1 MKRKEWLDRLLS
13 ILYPPRCVCC
23 GEVLPAGETLCEACE
38 KRIVRIEAPVCL
50 LCGYSLQDCGRKHP
64 KTAYQEITAPFYYEE
79 AVREGIHRF
88 KFRDRP
94 QSAIFFARE
103 MAKSVRENMPGISF
117 DLIVCVPM
125 LPAKEKKR
133 GYNQSA
139 LLAREL
145 SALLGVP
152 ADCHALCKSI
162 DTPAQHELKGAER
175 KGNVFGVFE
184 VPCPEAVE
192 GKTVL
197 LCDDVKTTGAT
208 LDECAKML
216 KFAGAKDVYCAC
228 IAVTRIQDKAK
239 QEPPSL

>member
-23 GEVLPAGETLCEACE
+23 GEVLPAGKTLCEACE

-50 LCGYSLQDCGRKHP
+50 LCGYSLRDCGRKHP

-125 LPAKEKKR
+125 LPAKEKER

-162 DTPAQHELKGAER
+162 DTPAQHELKGAGR
-175 KGNVFGVFE
+175 RGNVFGVFE

-228 IAVTRIQDKAK
+228 IAVTRKQDKTE

>member
-23 GEVLPAGETLCEACE
+23 GEVLSAGETLCEACE

-64 KTAYQEITAPFYYEE
+64 KTAYQEITAPFYYEG

-162 DTPAQHELKGAER
+162 DIPAQHELKGAER

-228 IAVTRIQDKAK
+228 IAVTRKQDKAK

>member
-125 LPAKEKKR
+125 LPAKEKER

-145 SALLGVP
+145 STLLGVP

-162 DTPAQHELKGAER
+162 DTPAQHELKGAGR

-228 IAVTRIQDKAK
+228 IAVTRKQDKAK

>member
-94 QSAIFFARE
+94 QSAIFFFFFL
-103 MAKSVRENMPGISF
+103 AKSVRENMPGISF

-125 LPAKEKKR
+125 LPAKEKER

-162 DTPAQHELKGAER
+162 DTPAQHELKGAGR
-175 KGNVFGVFE
+175 RGNVFGVFE

-228 IAVTRIQDKAK
+228 IAVTRKQDKTE

>member
-94 QSAIFFARE
+94 QSAVFFARE
-103 MAKSVRENMPGISF
+103 MAKSVRETMPGISF

-125 LPAKEKKR
+125 LPAKEKER

-162 DTPAQHELKGAER
+162 DTPAQHELKGAGR

-228 IAVTRIQDKAK
+228 IAVTRKQDKAK
-239 QEPPSL
+239 QELPSL